1 MTKLADAD
9 AFSSLA
15 MDRRAALWQ
24 ALGQER
30 RARHLPLL
38 ENLEHNEPLAP
49 LPPMPLVEQV
59 FADYRT
65 SGMSL
70 KAHPVG
76 FFREQLNK
84 SRVTPAGELEKIRHG
99 RHLRVAGSD
108 AGSARNFE
116 QLRMIAAW
124 MHSMPQVQAAA
135 ETGCIQKPNSTPVAT
150 TSSMTT
156 NDADI
161 LVCAYWRSSSVSKAG
176 RVPLVDVN
184 RSRASR
190 TRCAD
195 ARRAL
200 TGAAGAGSA
209 GSWTTSGFSAGLLIR
224 QHNCARELRGLLHH
238 LSVALNV

>member
-1 MTKLADAD
+1 MKLSAIATVTGTV
-9 AFSSLA
+9 AASAAIGRLAASMLETAITSSI
-15 MDRRAALWQ
+15 RNIISV
-24 ALGQER
+24 
-30 RARHLPLL
+30 L
-38 ENLEHNEPLAP
+38 EA
-49 LPPMPLVEQV
+49 
-59 FADYRT
+59 T
-65 SGMSL
+65 S
-70 KAHPVG
+70 
-76 FFREQLNK
+76 R
-84 SRVTPAGELEKIRHG
+84 PAGRIRIAVQVRPYSRSSSTKRV

-108 AGSARNFE
+108 DGSARNFE
-116 QLRMIAAW
+116 QLRIITAW
-124 MHSMPQVQAAA
+124 MQSMPQVQAAA
-135 ETGCIQKPNSTPVAT
+135 DTGCIQKPNSAPVAT

-161 LVCAYWRSSSVSKAG
+161 RVCAYWRKSSVSKAG
-176 RVPLVDVN
+176 RVPLDDVN

-224 QHNCARELRGLLHH
+224 QHNCARELRGLLHY